1 MERFHAFSPKTQKS
15 FNLCDF
21 NLLGSLGYPLHDK
34 DGCRA
39 GCDLMNLF
47 FVIDHH
53 TDIADPMVAR
63 KEANIIMDAI
73 RNPHID
79 RPPGEWIGGEVARQ
93 FWLNALR
100 IATPT
105 FQRHF
110 IDSFAMYVNAV
121 VKEAQQRSDRH
132 IDGIEEFFD
141 LRRDTSGIKSTFAL
155 IEIRLDIPD
164 EVMQNE
170 QIAALI
176 LSGLDLMIIVNDLVS
191 YNVEQAWSHDHNL
204 VTVVMHS
211 LHLDLEAALEWISD
225 LHDRLVK
232 KFLLTF
238 SQVPHYSDPDLDQQ
252 VTQFIHGIG
261 NWVRAIEVWSFETE
275 RYFGNRVT
283 EVQVTRMVEI
293 LPKAVAGPTPEILI
307 PYVA

>member
-1 MERFHAFSPKTQKS
+1 MES
-15 FNLCDF
+15 
-21 NLLGSLGYPLHDK
+21 
-34 DGCRA
+34 
-39 GCDLMNLF
+39 
-47 FVIDHH
+47 
-53 TDIADPMVAR
+53 
-63 KEANIIMDAI
+63 
-73 RNPHID
+73 
-79 RPPGEWIGGEVARQ
+79 
-93 FWLNALR
+93 
-100 IATPT
+100 
-105 FQRHF
+105 
-110 IDSFAMYVNAV
+110 
-121 VKEAQQRSDRH
+121 RS
-132 IDGIEEFFD
+132 FFD